1 MYVSVCTLSVPPNSN
16 TLQQNGTQSKF
27 GMPLVV
33 ECLPGY
39 RLSGSESN
47 GNVNTSIQC
56 NENGIFDQ
64 TPSCEP
70 KGKVTRHWDP
80 ECGNFI
86 VYFDNGNGMPFQY
99 ILFVVII
106 CSSVILSIRLA
117 GRSAV
122 SYLIVLQ

>member
-1 MYVSVCTLSVPPNSN
+1 
-16 TLQQNGTQSKF
+16 
-27 GMPLVV
+27 MPLVV

-70 KGKVTRHWDP
+70 KGKETRHWEP
-80 ECGNFI
+80 VCGNFI
-86 VYFDNGNGMPFQY
+86 VYFENEYEQQFQY
-99 ILFVVII
+99 II
-106 CSSVILSIRLA
+106 CVLTIRK
-117 GRSAV
+117 SA
-122 SYLIVLQ
+122 SCLIVSQHKYVSF

>member
-1 MYVSVCTLSVPPNSN
+1 MFNWFANRSLLSKNYDVCVSVCILSVPPNSN
-16 TLQQNGTQSKF
+16 IVQQNGTQSTF

-56 NENGIFDQ
+56 NENGIINQ

-70 KGKVTRHWDP
+70 KGKVTRH
-80 ECGNFI
+80 CA
-86 VYFDNGNGMPFQY
+86 
-99 ILFVVII
+99 
-106 CSSVILSIRLA
+106 RA
-117 GRSAV
+117 HTH
-122 SYLIVLQ
+122 